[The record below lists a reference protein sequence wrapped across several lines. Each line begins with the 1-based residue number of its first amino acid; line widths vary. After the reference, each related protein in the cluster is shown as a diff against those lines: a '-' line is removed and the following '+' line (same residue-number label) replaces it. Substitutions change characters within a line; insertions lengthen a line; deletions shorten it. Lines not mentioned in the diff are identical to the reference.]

1 MRLDPADLS
10 CDSCDAAVHP
20 FVAACPACGAPHPS
34 HLADA
39 IHDPDLGIA
48 ALTADADVLDNV
60 RKVVNYYRLREGGAP
75 EDLQLAEGLGI
86 ILGIV
91 GYKVVDGETTLGN
104 ASVTLEGEEIVIRDA
119 GRGSG
124 RAATTRIPLWSLL
137 AADGTGGR
145 LTLHRSGAAPL
156 VIRGRGGLLA
166 SKPRPDHYLVLERW
180 LAPAAAAAAERR
192 WTAIGAAA
200 HAAEIGVVA
209 TDEPGGPEPGPAL
222 AGVAPVGATA
232 WIRVRCAP
240 GRIRGRRAPRARA
253 AARTMAS

>member
-1 MRLDPADLS
+1 MSSTTCARWS
-10 CDSCDAAVHP
+10 
-20 FVAACPACGAPHPS
+20 
-34 HLADA
+34 
-39 IHDPDLGIA
+39 
-48 ALTADADVLDNV
+48 T
-60 RKVVNYYRLREGGAP
+60 YYRLREGGAP

-86 ILGIV
+86 VLGIV

-192 WTAIGAAA
+192 WTAVGAAA

-209 TDEPGGPEPGPAL
+209 TDEPDGPEPGPAL
-222 AGVAPVGATA
+222 AGVAPV
-232 WIRVRCAP
+232 AP
-240 GRIRGRRAPRARA
+240 QPGSASVAPPAGSVADALRALEQLRDDGLVSDDEYALKRREILARL
-253 AARTMAS
+253 